1 MFKNYIKIAFRNL
14 RRERA
19 ISFINILGLAIGFA
33 SCIFIFLFVRHELT
47 FDDFHE
53 KGNQIYRLVHDE
65 REFIVPGGRLLAT
78 TGPPVG
84 PALTKNFPEVLNAVR
99 VRFTDRHIIAYNE
112 KRFYEENI
120 VYIDSTLFEVFSF
133 PLQTGNTK
141 TALNAPNKV
150 VITSEMAEK
159 YFGDEDPLGKTLQ
172 LDDCMDL
179 SVTGVFKRI
188 PQNSHLEFGFAI
200 SFATFAV
207 PRGYPITL
215 DSWGWISFHNYL
227 LLHEGIDPT
236 ALEAKFPEFISTHWD
251 PERAKRFKWRL
262 QPLKDIYFG
271 EVLNTDIPSG
281 NIAYIY
287 GLSGIGI
294 LILLMGS
301 FNFMNLSIARS
312 ITRSKE
318 VGIRKV
324 LGAFRTGLIKQFLGE
339 SVIISLLGFI
349 LAFALFEVL
358 GQVLAQSL
366 QISLPV
372 QSGDYQELV
381 LLFLGISIAV
391 GIVSGGYPAL
401 VVSHFQP
408 SKVLKGK
415 SQSVSSGILLRKI
428 LVVVQFSITIG
439 LIAGS
444 IVISDQMNLI
454 RTKDLGLNK
463 EEVLILPVPRDR
475 SDVQYA
481 RIRHQLRQNPHVA
494 DISAGSGVFDGDN
507 GSVPMFPEGAAE
519 EGIPVNIY
527 GVHFD
532 FFKTLGI
539 EIARGRPFS
548 EEIPGD
554 TVTAIILNNAAASVL
569 GWYNPVGKPLRIS
582 NLVDGYVIGLTD
594 NFNFASLHYE
604 VEPLAIFITSLVE
617 NIYIRVKPGNP
628 RQILSSLEQDWQEV
642 VPELPFQYTFMDENL
657 NRLYAA
663 DRQFSRL
670 IFAFSLLAIFVA
682 CLGLYGL
689 VTFITRQR
697 TREIGIRKVLGA
709 SVPGIAG
716 LISRDFLLLV
726 LVGNIIAWPLAYY
739 FMNRWLQEFAYRIEI
754 GWEVFILSGGLVL
767 VTALLTVSTQAIRTA
782 LANPVEVLRYE

>member
-1 MFKNYIKIAFRNL
+1 MFQNYLKIAFRNL
-14 RRERA
+14 LRERG

-33 SCIFIFLFVRHELT
+33 SCIFIFLFVRHELN
-47 FDDFHE
+47 FDGFHE
-53 KGNQIYRLVHDE
+53 KGERIYRLVHDE

-78 TGPPVG
+78 TGPPAG
-84 PALTKNFPEVLNAVR
+84 PALANNFPEVLNAVR
-99 VRFTDRHIIAYNE
+99 VRFTDRRIVSYNE

-120 VYIDSTLFEVFSF
+120 VYVDSTLFEVFSF
-133 PLQTGNTK
+133 PLQRGNPE
-141 TALNAPNKV
+141 TALNAPKKV
-150 VITSEMAEK
+150 VITSQMAEK

-172 LDDCMDL
+172 LDDGL
-179 SVTGVFKRI
+179 ELTVTGVFKPI
-188 PQNSHLEFGFAI
+188 PQNSHLKFDFAI
-200 SFATFAV
+200 SFATFTV
-207 PRGYPITL
+207 PRGYPVTL

-227 LLHEGIDPT
+227 LLDRGVDPA

-324 LGAFRTGLIKQFLGE
+324 LGAFQTGLIKQFLGE

-358 GQVLAQSL
+358 GEVLARTL

-372 QSGDYQELV
+372 QSGDYLDLV

-391 GIVSGGYPAL
+391 GIISGSYPAL

-415 SQSVSSGILLRKI
+415 SQPVSSGILLRKI

-444 IVISDQMNLI
+444 FVIADQMQLI
-454 RTKDLGLNK
+454 RTKELGFNK

-475 SDVQYA
+475 SDAQYA
-481 RIRHQLRQNPHVA
+481 LIRNKLRQNLHVA
-494 DISAGSGVFDGDN
+494 GISAGSGVFDGDN

-539 EIARGRPFS
+539 ELAQGRPFS

-554 TVTAIILNNAAASVL
+554 TATAIILNQAAAGVL
-569 GWYNPVGKPLRIS
+569 GWDNPVGKPLRVS

-594 NFNFASLHYE
+594 NFHFASLHYE

-617 NIYIRVKPGNP
+617 NIYIRVKPGDP
-628 RQILSSLEQDWQEV
+628 RQILSSLEQDWQQV

-663 DRQFSRL
+663 DRQFARL
-670 IFAFSLLAIFVA
+670 ISAFSLLAIFVA

-716 LISRDFLLLV
+716 LISKDFLLLV
-726 LVGNIIAWPLAYY
+726 MVGNIIAWPLAYLL
-739 FMNRWLQEFAYRIEI
+739 MNNWLQSFAYRIEI
-754 GWEVFILSGGLVL
+754 GWWVFALAGALALLI
-767 VTALLTVSTQAIRTA
+767 ALLTVSYQAIRAA
-782 LANPVEVLRYE
+782 LANPVKALRYE